1 MVIIDNDIT
10 EIVPH
15 LFLSNWFTSNN
26 ANVLYKNNIKA
37 VITIETLEKPSDILL
52 YQQMNGIQ
60 NMYINLFDS
69 PSDNIYQHFDTTYD
83 FINDKISK
91 GENVLVH
98 CYAGI
103 SRSATIVLNYLLRSF
118 YQNRNNV
125 ISNNPLEIVYSVLNF
140 VRQKRPIVNP
150 NQGFLNQLL
159 RKTIQYSNEYLKT
172 EYFCMRRSHS
182 SHF

>member
-1 MVIIDNDIT
+1 MIDNDIT
-10 EIVPH
+10 EIAPH

-26 ANVLYKNNIKA
+26 SNVLYKNNIKA

-52 YQQMNGIQ
+52 YQQMNGIES
-60 NMYINLFDS
+60 MYITLPDS
-69 PSDNIYQHFDTTYD
+69 PSANIYQYLDNTYD
-83 FINDKISK
+83 FIENKISK

-118 YQNRNNV
+118 YQNRNNK
-125 ISNNPLEIVYSVLNF
+125 NFTNPQEILQSVLNF
-140 VRQKRPIVNP
+140 VRQRRPIVNP